1 MIYIFY
7 MFNDFAKYP
16 ISIYNSLLRWLI
28 SFIVPF
34 AFTAYYPA
42 SYFLQDKDG
51 LWNIGGLIL
60 ISLVFFVISLKLW
73 DRGLDALRKCWFVR
87 GKSKT
92 KIKKGTYDVCN

>member
-1 MIYIFY
+1 MILPSI
-7 MFNDFAKYP
+7 P

-51 LWNIGGLIL
+51 LFNIGGLIL

-73 DRGLDALRKCWFVR
+73 DRGLDAYESA
-87 GKSKT
+87 GS
-92 KIKKGTYDVCN
+92 

>member
-42 SYFLQDKDG
+42 SYFLRDKDG
-51 LWNIGGLIL
+51 L
-60 ISLVFFVISLKLW
+60 F
-73 DRGLDALRKCWFVR
+73 
-87 GKSKT
+87 
-92 KIKKGTYDVCN
+92 

>member
-60 ISLVFFVISLKLW
+60 ISLFSLLFPSNFGTGDWMPTKVLV
-73 DRGLDALRKCWFVR
+73 RKR
-87 GKSKT
+87 
-92 KIKKGTYDVCN
+92 

>member
-42 SYFLQDKDG
+42 SYFLQGKDVFF
-51 LWNIGGLIL
+51 NIGGLIL
-60 ISLVFFVISLKLW
+60 ISSCFLCHFLKLW
-73 DRGLDALRKCWFVR
+73 DRGLMPTKVLVRK
-87 GKSKT
+87 S
-92 KIKKGTYDVCN
+92 